1 MGALR
6 ELRGDDTKNARTS
19 FAGSPWNSWAVAALR
34 NMRKSKYTAQID
46 NIYFL
51 SRIGATL
58 RWATRDIGREE
69 LPADVKRLLGR
80 LERLEARVK
89 AKNDDADGDS

>member
-1 MGALR
+1 MASAPR
-6 ELRGDDTKNARTS
+6 PVNELARS
-19 FAGSPWNSWAVAALR
+19 RNRWAVAALR

-80 LERLEARVK
+80 LELLEAWVK
-89 AKNDDADGDS
+89 AKNDADGDS